1 MSSRSEAPSGSEFAV
16 TVTSGDTRGR
26 VRAAVHGEIDAEGAR
41 SLHQALTAAL
51 RSGNGLDLDLG
62 DAVLRHSSAPR
73 VLEEIRSQAVASHR
87 TMTIRNADAPAR
99 ALLVAHG
106 CHDLLAD
113 GGPPDGT
120 DPQRAESLLTRVR
133 ETLADVG
140 YQTSPADTDGAPGLS
155 IEENARG
162 IAVAWA
168 ATVGLTPPVPD
179 RQDPH
184 PPVYPGIDS
193 ALHAAVVVALT
204 NAGFLIDDVPDERE
218 VMVTGEQPAPREA
231 ALVDRATVLE
241 AVGVVAAVGRLTPG
255 QSRRVLGEVSRNT
268 GIPLF
273 RLAEQIVEWAD
284 GGVIPTALQEQFE
297 SSLARR
303 EPRTPPASHSAA

>member
-1 MSSRSEAPSGSEFAV
+1 MSSRSEAPNGRGFAI
-16 TVTSGDTRGR
+16 TVTSGGTHGR
-26 VRAAVHGEIDAEGAR
+26 VRAAVRGEIDAEGAPALR
-41 SLHQALTAAL
+41 QALTAAL

-62 DAVLRHSSAPR
+62 DAVLCDPSGPR
-73 VLEEIRSQAVASHR
+73 VMEELRSQAVASHR
-87 TMTIRNADAPAR
+87 TMTIRNADPPAR
-99 ALLVAHG
+99 ALLAAHG

-113 GGPPDGT
+113 GEPPDGT
-120 DPQRAESLLTRVR
+120 DTHRPELLTRVR
-133 ETLADVG
+133 ETLVGAG

-155 IEENARG
+155 IEERARG

-168 ATVGLTPPVPD
+168 ATVGLSRPAPD
-179 RQDPH
+179 RREPQA
-184 PPVYPGIDS
+184 PVYPGIDS

-218 VMVTGEQPAPREA
+218 VMVTGEQPAPQEA

-255 QSRRVLGEVSRNT
+255 QSRRVLVEVSRKT
-268 GIPLF
+268 GIPLL

-284 GGVIPTALQEQFE
+284 GGGISTALQEQFE

-303 EPRTPPASHSAA
+303 EPRTPPAPHSTA